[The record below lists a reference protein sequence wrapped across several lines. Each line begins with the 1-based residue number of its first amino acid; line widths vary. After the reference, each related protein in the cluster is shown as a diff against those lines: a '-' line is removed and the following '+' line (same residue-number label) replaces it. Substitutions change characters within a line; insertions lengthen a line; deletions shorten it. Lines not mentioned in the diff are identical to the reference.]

1 VFRSV
6 NEDIVIRSRQFFF
19 KTGLGS
25 DGGSGNG
32 VGVEWPV
39 VTEEAGY
46 NSRLNYTWENLI
58 PRGQVN
64 NSRHALVV
72 LLRRS
77 QCFC

>member
-1 VFRSV
+1 MFRGV
-6 NEDIVIRSRQFFF
+6 NEDIVIRSRQFFLRQ
-19 KTGLGS
+19 GL
-25 DGGSGNG
+25 
-32 VGVEWPV
+32 VVMVVVVMVLEVEWPV

-72 LLRRS
+72 WLRRS
-77 QCFC
+77 Q

>member
-1 VFRSV
+1 MVL
-6 NEDIVIRSRQFFF
+6 E
-19 KTGLGS
+19 
-25 DGGSGNG
+25 
-32 VGVEWPV
+32 VEWPV